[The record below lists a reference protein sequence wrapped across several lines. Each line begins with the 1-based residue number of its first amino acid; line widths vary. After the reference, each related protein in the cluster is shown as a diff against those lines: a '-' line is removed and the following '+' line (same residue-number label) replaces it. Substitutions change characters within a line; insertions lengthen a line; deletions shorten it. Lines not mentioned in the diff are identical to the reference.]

1 MISQG
6 KDKRLW
12 FWGNKLRFPST
23 EQSGIKGAE
32 ELMRVVSNA
41 TATDLNSHQHKLAL
55 FLGKCPYG
63 KNLKVKAEV
72 NVKF

>member
-1 MISQG
+1 MVLLELLLVPG
-6 KDKRLW
+6 KKKHRDFPRCKDNRLW

-55 FLGKCPYG
+55 SLGK
-63 KNLKVKAEV
+63 
-72 NVKF
+72 